1 MGKNFSGPGGLGM
14 FIIIGGNSTSVENK
28 NQDCQHV
35 FYTNP

>member
-1 MGKNFSGPGGLGM
+1 MGKNFSGPGGLGK